1 MPNVY
6 PDIIK
11 LNVDRFG
18 MNIFTIDGMT
28 LLGANVFGV
37 SKSDLLHGNF
47 SNPSVVTYTH
57 WDPYPGFTIV
67 PSATQV
73 SPNLPVALLQD

>member
-1 MPNVY
+1 
-6 PDIIK
+6 
-11 LNVDRFG
+11 
-18 MNIFTIDGMT
+18 MNMFTIDGRT
-28 LLGANVFGV
+28 LLGANVYGV
-37 SKSDLLHGNF
+37 SKSDLLSGNF

-73 SPNLPVALLQD
+73 SPFP